1 MFFRY
6 LEPLNNIME
15 LPKGIIDFLVYLAPS
30 LLVFFTAWTLI
41 KKFLEREQNLKLIE
55 TKISLQKDLIPL
67 RLQAYERLAIYL
79 ERISPNVMLVNNY
92 HPGTTVQEF
101 QANLLEVVRTE
112 FEHNFAQQIYVS
124 PAIWTVVRNAKEDIA
139 RLINFSAASLD
150 PNAQAYELSKKIF
163 DAILEKE
170 DFPTQRAL
178 IILKAEVAQLFG

>member
-1 MFFRY
+1 
-6 LEPLNNIME
+6 ME

-101 QANLLEVVRTE
+101 QTNLLEVVRTE

-139 RLINFSAASLD
+139 RLINFSAASID

-163 DAILEKE
+163 DAMLEKE